1 MGFVVNRQ
9 EDYILGIIDFKNRH
23 KRIKR
28 VQVVHKKKRSQSSSP
43 DPSEYAIHCQIADY
57 LNLVIKKPSRW
68 WSIEVSNQQS
78 GVIGMIKQNKLK
90 RKGVLT
96 GTPDIQVIWRPKY
109 GTMSALIFLEVKTAT
124 GKLTEVQEALHAE
137 LREEC
142 HYVYVVRSVSDVEDV
157 LKKLGVI

>member
-1 MGFVVNRQ
+1 MGFMVNCQ

-28 VQVVHKKKRSQSSSP
+28 VQVVHKKKRSQSSAP
-43 DPSEYAIHCQIADY
+43 DPLEYAIHCQIADY
-57 LNLVIKKPSRW
+57 LTMVIKKPSRW

-96 GTPDIQVIWRPKY
+96 GTPDIQIIWK
-109 GTMSALIFLEVKTAT
+109 TEDFVKLIFLEVKTAT
-124 GKLTEVQEALHAE
+124 GTLTERQRALHEE
-137 LREEC
+137 LRQEG
-142 HYVYVVRSVSDVEDV
+142 HSVSVVRSVEETKAI
-157 LKKLGVI
+157 LKGLGVI